1 MMTIEDMF
9 GDLKKIDIL
18 AEKSETKEVLMVL
31 VCNGFI
37 DGSPQTQKALMDK
50 MEGYLNHTQSEVFQA
65 EYADWSVI
73 LRVTFD
79 EEPDQLILALLNKC
93 YPWADDYA
101 VNLEFEIG
109 GKQVRFVEQS
119 CHLYER
125 KNYNDRI
132 SQTRTN
138 HTVGKWYFNI
148 RWRKNHGTSGTD
160 HGNHGETGRV

>member
-9 GDLKKIDIL
+9 GDLQKIDIL

-37 DGSPQTQKALMDK
+37 DGSPQTQKALLD
-50 MEGYLNHTQSEVFQA
+50 HTQSEVFQA

-101 VNLEFEIG
+101 VKLEFEIG

-119 CHLYER
+119 
-125 KNYNDRI
+125 
-132 SQTRTN
+132 
-138 HTVGKWYFNI
+138 
-148 RWRKNHGTSGTD
+148 
-160 HGNHGETGRV
+160 